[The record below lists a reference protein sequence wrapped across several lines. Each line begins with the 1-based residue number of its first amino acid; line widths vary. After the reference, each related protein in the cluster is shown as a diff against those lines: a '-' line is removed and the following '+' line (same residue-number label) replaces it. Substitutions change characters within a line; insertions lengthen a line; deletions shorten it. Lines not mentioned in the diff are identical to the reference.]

1 MDTSYFIYVPPAG
14 PRPAL
19 FKDPLKLGP
28 SPNGHRHEGQAPL
41 DNQSAIVQLVVSNLA
56 IAVTLVTTGFITADL
71 VRRLSEAAS
80 SWQSIGWVVAYLG
93 FSAAV
98 FVLIYGGLVYQ
109 VSRLGYILRRKRHL
123 PQTQR
128 ALDQF
133 SDRRDAPT
141 VTILVPSFKESPE
154 AVSQTLLSAAL
165 QDYPRKRVVL
175 LIDDPPDPDDH
186 ADVALLHAM
195 RELPAKIQASMD
207 DARSTFERL
216 GEDAGTESDS
226 GLEPQHL
233 ADAFETAAAWFE
245 DRARQTP
252 VRNHTD
258 ALFVRIVL
266 TEPARD
272 LRRRASHFA
281 KLASIQSGEAERA
294 YQGLAQRF
302 DVELTTFERK
312 RFVNLSHEPNKAMNL
327 NTYIG
332 LFGRSLRLEPQEDG
346 LHCVDAR
353 SGEADFSVQRP
364 DYVVTLDAD
373 SMLTHRYLLRLVE
386 VLERPGNERMAVAQ
400 SPYSAV
406 PGAPNAVERIAGAT
420 TDIMYVWQ
428 QGSTWLNA
436 TYWIGANAVIRTTA
450 LEDIATD
457 GAERGF
463 PVTRFI
469 QDRTL
474 IEDTESTVD
483 IIRRGWELHNYPE
496 RLAYSATPPDFGSLI
511 IQRRRWANGGLIILP
526 KLLRYLFAP
535 AQRRLSIIGEAFM
548 RIHYV
553 ISEAAVNSAIVIVFA
568 VPLWTGIFSWWIPL
582 SAAPYFALYTLDLK
596 REGYRWSDMLRVYAM
611 NLLLVPVNLAGMFNS
626 LRQALTGKKVP
637 FGRTPKVAGRVVAPA
652 VYIATEYALV
662 TMLAAG
668 ATLSLIQGHLLHG
681 TFALGN
687 AVFLVFAIVSFI
699 GLRNGWQDLRA
710 AFPGASQPEA
720 NAALV
725 PAGGSSVEAPP
736 S

>member
-1 MDTSYFIYVPPAG
+1 
-14 PRPAL
+14 
-19 FKDPLKLGP
+19 
-28 SPNGHRHEGQAPL
+28 
-41 DNQSAIVQLVVSNLA
+41 
-56 IAVTLVTTGFITADL
+56 
-71 VRRLSEAAS
+71 
-80 SWQSIGWVVAYLG
+80 
-93 FSAAV
+93 
-98 FVLIYGGLVYQ
+98 
-109 VSRLGYILRRKRHL
+109 
-123 PQTQR
+123 
-128 ALDQF
+128 
-133 SDRRDAPT
+133 
-141 VTILVPSFKESPE
+141 
-154 AVSQTLLSAAL
+154 
-165 QDYPRKRVVL
+165 
-175 LIDDPPDPDDH
+175 
-186 ADVALLHAM
+186 
-195 RELPAKIQASMD
+195 
-207 DARSTFERL
+207 
-216 GEDAGTESDS
+216 
-226 GLEPQHL
+226 
-233 ADAFETAAAWFE
+233 
-245 DRARQTP
+245 
-252 VRNHTD
+252 
-258 ALFVRIVL
+258 
-266 TEPARD
+266 
-272 LRRRASHFA
+272 
-281 KLASIQSGEAERA
+281 
-294 YQGLAQRF
+294 
-302 DVELTTFERK
+302 
-312 RFVNLSHEPNKAMNL
+312 
-327 NTYIG
+327 
-332 LFGRSLRLEPQEDG
+332 
-346 LHCVDAR
+346 
-353 SGEADFSVQRP
+353 
-364 DYVVTLDAD
+364 
-373 SMLTHRYLLRLVE
+373 
-386 VLERPGNERMAVAQ
+386 MAVAQ